1 MSQDPNQTQTPPEA
15 EGETQTTVTL
25 ERVFKIGSTLVVEDA
40 SMAKLSN
47 EQVQDVLAFQHPEVA
62 NATIHSTEKDGKLY
76 VEFLKKVGRK
86 G

>member
-1 MSQDPNQTQTPPEA
+1 MSQDPNQTQTPIEA
-15 EGETQTTVTL
+15 ESETQTTVTL

-62 NATIHSTEKDGKLY
+62 NATIHSSEKDGKLT

>member
-1 MSQDPNQTQTPPEA
+1 MSQESNPSETPVEA
-15 EGETQTTVTL
+15 ENETQTTATL

-40 SMAKLSN
+40 SMTNLSN
-47 EQVQDVLAFQHPEVA
+47 EQVQELLAFQHPEVA

>member
-1 MSQDPNQTQTPPEA
+1 MTQEANLSETPVEA
-15 EGETQTTVTL
+15 ESETQATATL

-40 SMAKLSN
+40 SMAGQSN
-47 EQVQDVLAFQHPEVA
+47 EEVQALLAFQHPEVA
-62 NATIHSTEKDGKLY
+62 NATIHSTEKDGKLT